1 MAFFSKK
8 EPVPIEVRGEKLR
21 CCVCQNDT
29 FYKKRIQLNTS
40 LMTLFKLDWL
50 NKDATCFVC
59 SECTHIIWFD
69 S

>member
-29 FYKKRIQLNTS
+29 FYKKYIQLNTTF
-40 LMTLFKLDWL
+40 LTFLKLD
-50 NKDATCFVC
+50 
-59 SECTHIIWFD
+59 
-69 S
+69 